1 MLEKIKVAEVKH
13 IAEMAKAARDAR
25 DQMLD
30 KVRDEDLGE
39 LKPIKGEHNPAGGLG
54 FDPLPPDHPVRAALR
69 DAVTALPAAAR
80 TELRALLS
88 IAQGDYGAKDWAQAL
103 ADAATVPDDVTTAM
117 LLEEADL
124 HRYLMK
130 ALYELGIG

>member
-1 MLEKIKVAEVKH
+1 MLEKIKVVEVKH

-39 LKPIKGEHNPAGGLG
+39 LKPARGEHNPAGGLG
-54 FDPLPPDHPVRAALR
+54 LDPLPPDHPVRAALR
-69 DAVTALPAAAR
+69 EAVMALPASGR
-80 TELRALLS
+80 SELRALLS
-88 IAQGDYGAKDWAQAL
+88 IGQGDYAAKDWAKAVT
-103 ADAATVPDDVTTAM
+103 AAATAPDDATAAM

-124 HRYLMK
+124 HQYLMK